1 MKKAA
6 FPVLLLVLSVCV
18 TERLQAQAKIGYI
31 SIQEL
36 VTQMPEFKKASND
49 LDEYEK
55 ALIAQGQE
63 HQREWRRQD
72 SLFNVDSPKWN
83 PSVKDVKRRELNAIY
98 LKVINYNQEAQQ
110 QMQARE
116 RELLAPIQ
124 QKAVQTTQAVAKEN
138 GFSYI
143 LSKEQLISYPPGDD
157 LLNLVLKKLGIA
169 PPPPATPEK
178 K

>member
-6 FPVLLLVLSVCV
+6 LPVLMVLLSVCMS
-18 TERLQAQAKIGYI
+18 ERLQAQAKIGYI

-36 VTQMPEFKKASND
+36 VTQMPEFKKASTD

-55 ALIAQGQE
+55 ALIQQGQD
-63 HQREWRRQD
+63 HQAEWRRQD
-72 SLFNVDSPKWN
+72 SLFNADSAKWN
-83 PSVKDVKRRELNAIY
+83 PSVKEVKRRELNTIY

-110 QMQARE
+110 MMQARE

-124 QKAVQTTQAVAKEN
+124 QKAVQTTQVVAKEN

-157 LLNLVLKKLGIA
+157 VLNLVLKKLGIT
-169 PPPPATPEK
+169 PPVK
-178 K
+178 